1 MRLRR
6 PGMPSYGSNN
16 RFIYFI
22 FLLFRTFFQDHVA
35 EVSWLPTL
43 FSVANR
49 DNDGAR
55 SQKKI
60 SLMIARVWTA
70 LTVNS
75 KRTAQS
81 YGVAQSALDTAR
93 FVSQFSDFTHR
104 AQNDEIE
111 TGYID

>member
-1 MRLRR
+1 MFLQAFLF
-6 PGMPSYGSNN
+6 Y
-16 RFIYFI
+16 I
-22 FLLFRTFFQDHVA
+22 FLFLTFFLDHVA
-35 EVSWLPTL
+35 EVSWLPT

-93 FVSQFSDFTHR
+93 FVSQFSNFTHR